1 MATVTS
7 FIDGTIGEKHVAT
20 VGVTNKKFYTENTID
35 LSLLNSGSADVIQC
49 LNIPKGAFVTNVGV
63 YKLTIEDSTL
73 TGIVGDADNDDGWL
87 DTAVNFENLGN
98 VNSLVSDAYPAL
110 GGKLYTVADT
120 IDVTMSANAGNTA
133 KFTVFAEYSIVESV
147 ANA

>member
-73 TGIVGDADNDDGWL
+73 TGDLGDATDADDAGT
-87 DTAVNFENLGN
+87 DGSGAED
-98 VNSLVSDAYPAL
+98 SLASGRATTGHSRRRRSGLSPRL
-110 GGKLYTVADT
+110 
-120 IDVTMSANAGNTA
+120 
-133 KFTVFAEYSIVESV
+133 
-147 ANA
+147 